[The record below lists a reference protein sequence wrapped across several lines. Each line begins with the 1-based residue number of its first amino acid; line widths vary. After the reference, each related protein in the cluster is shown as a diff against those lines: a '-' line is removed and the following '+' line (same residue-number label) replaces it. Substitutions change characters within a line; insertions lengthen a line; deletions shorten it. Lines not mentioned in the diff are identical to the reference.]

1 MKQRSIWLNG
11 GDEVK
16 PEQPIQN
23 IIRIEG
29 LDGSDD
35 DSTISHVRGTENQIV
50 FYGEINTVTAGEICR
65 LFHDT
70 DLRLQNT
77 KNMLGTDYDPTIH
90 FKIRSDGGSLFDS
103 LAVLDRMTTLKTKVH
118 TYVEGGAAS
127 GATLISVA
135 GKRRFIG
142 KNSFMLIHQLSAGAY
157 GNFQQLEDQQ
167 ANYKRLM
174 TSIKDIY
181 KEYTKMPMK
190 KLDEILKHDLWL
202 TAKECLEYG
211 MVDEII

>member
-1 MKQRSIWLNG
+1 MKQRSIWLNE
-11 GDEVK
+11 GDEAK
-16 PEQPIQN
+16 QEQPIQN

-29 LDGSDD
+29 LNGEEE
-35 DSTISHVRGTENQIV
+35 TATSHIRGAENEIA
-50 FYGEINTVTAGEICR
+50 FYGEINTITAGEICR
-65 LFHDT
+65 LLHET

-77 KNMLGTDYDPTIH
+77 KNVLGTDYDPTIH
-90 FKIRSDGGSLFDS
+90 FRIRSDGGSLFDS
-103 LAVLDRMTTLKTKVH
+103 LAILDRMATLKTKVY

-135 GKRRFIG
+135 GKRRYIG

-174 TSIKDIY
+174 TSIKEIY

-211 MVDEII
+211 MVDEIV

>member
-1 MKQRSIWLNG
+1 MKQRSIWLNE
-11 GDEVK
+11 GDEAK
-16 PEQPIQN
+16 QEQPIQN

-29 LDGSDD
+29 LNGEEE
-35 DSTISHVRGTENQIV
+35 TATSHIRGAENEIA
-50 FYGEINTVTAGEICR
+50 FYGEINTITAGEICR
-65 LFHDT
+65 LLHET

-77 KNMLGTDYDPTIH
+77 KNVLGTDYDPTIH
-90 FKIRSDGGSLFDS
+90 FRIRSDGGSLFDS
-103 LAVLDRMTTLKTKVH
+103 LAILDRMATLKTKVY

-174 TSIKDIY
+174 TSIKEIY

-211 MVDEII
+211 MVDEIV

>member
-11 GDEVK
+11 GDETK
-16 PEQPIQN
+16 QEQPIQN

-29 LDGSDD
+29 IGGEEEAVTSHIRGS
-35 DSTISHVRGTENQIV
+35 ENEIA

-65 LFHDT
+65 LLNET

-77 KNMLGTDYDPTIH
+77 KNMLGADYDPTLH
-90 FKIRSDGGSLFDS
+90 FRIRSDGGSLFDS
-103 LAVLDRMTTLKTKVH
+103 LAILDRMAYLKTKIY

-142 KNSFMLIHQLSAGAY
+142 KNSFMLIHQLSAGSY

-181 KEYTKMPMK
+181 KTYTKMPMK

>member
-11 GDEVK
+11 GDEAK
-16 PEQPIQN
+16 QEQPIQN

-29 LDGSDD
+29 LNGEEETATSHIRGS
-35 DSTISHVRGTENQIV
+35 ENEIA
-50 FYGEINTVTAGEICR
+50 FYGEINTITAGEICR
-65 LFHDT
+65 LFHET

-90 FKIRSDGGSLFDS
+90 FRIRSDGGSLFDS
-103 LAVLDRMTTLKTKVH
+103 LAILDRMATLKTKIY

-174 TSIKDIY
+174 TSIKEIY

-211 MVDEII
+211 MVDEIV